1 MMTIMV
7 KVKTIDFKF
16 WFGVAV
22 IGVVLYLLYGL
33 SVKRENERKI
43 AMEQR
48 KNVICPSLLSIGRS
62 ARDTLI
68 IMKNE
73 SLCNEFV
80 LDTLQ

>member
-1 MMTIMV
+1 ME

-22 IGVVLYLLYGL
+22 ISVVLYLLCGL
-33 SVKRENERKI
+33 FVKRENERKI